1 MDTYEAWKDGRPTFN
16 RLPGING
23 GYTGNPIADWLTDYP
38 DQIFAGLL
46 YMADVVSPRQVNPLL
61 CDETWLDLLASLCG
75 WHGEYWDRAWPVN
88 SKRILLANSYT
99 VIWPNYGSSSTLSF
113 VLNALGIRHVIQQGQ
128 SFIIDRNEVGDPLGA
143 IAWEYDIVLP
153 SNYFNADQYF
163 QTVRI
168 NQLFGVIWCKSRI
181 IFDDGFFS
189 PTGLFATADDS
200 LLAVDNLQTI
210 LEL

>member
-16 RLPGING
+16 RLPGIND
-23 GYTGNPIADWLTDYP
+23 GYTGNPVADWLTDYP

-46 YMADVVSPRQVNPLL
+46 YMADVVSYRQVDPLV

-113 VLNALGIRHVIQQGQ
+113 VLGALGILHVIQEGQ
-128 SFIIDRNEVGDPLGA
+128 SFIIGRDEVGEALGA
-143 IAWEYDIVLP
+143 IAWDYDIILP
-153 SNYFNADQYF
+153 TAYFNTPRLKLTQ
-163 QTVRI
+163 RI
-168 NQLFGVIWCKSRI
+168 DSLFAPIWCTSQI
-181 IFDDGFFS
+181 LFDDSYFTS
-189 PTGLFATADDS
+189 TQLLEISADTALGLEDNTA
-200 LLAVDNLQTI
+200 